1 MSERIVNVHPKE
13 YKGKSYRST
22 LEAKTAEI
30 LDLMGVEY
38 LYEPYKITLLEGFRS
53 PFQGRKVVSI
63 TYTPDLVFKWKDYTV
78 FVEVKPDNFTN
89 DVYPY
94 KQKMFRKYMEEN
106 LKDLNPI
113 FVRVGTIKDKEPNL
127 IFYQVKDCRK
137 QLIEALDNHWQ
148 DLGYSIEVTPKP
160 TKKTIGE
167 TKTFSSVKEAMKEL
181 NLMGKPM
188 GAIVNSLT
196 GKKEF
201 VYNYSW
207 KLTKL

>member
-22 LEAKTAEI
+22 LEAKTAEV

-53 PFQGRKVVSI
+53 PFQDRKVVSI
-63 TYTPDLVFKWKDYTV
+63 TYTPDFVLNNILLECKGFETPEWKL
-78 FVEVKPDNFTN
+78 K
-89 DVYPY
+89 
-94 KQKMFRKYMEEN
+94 KKLLFRYI
-106 LKDLNPI
+106 L
-113 FVRVGTIKDKEPNL
+113 DKEPNL